1 MKSKGQ
7 SSVIKN
13 VLLYNV
19 NFCCKMLIH
28 DQENLHGD

>member
-7 SSVIKN
+7 SSVIKIAL
-13 VLLYNV
+13 VYHV
-19 NFCCKMLIH
+19 NFCCKISIH